1 MLFRKVGICV
11 LFALGFAM
19 LVPVAADAQ
28 KIELR
33 SAKIYIRETPP
44 QWDKA
49 MELLETAL
57 EKDPGNNDA
66 HYLLGLIHYYQGNF
80 DLMFHNWKAVTFDDL
95 DRQDKSRYRDTLT
108 SMIRRNYETATR
120 NYEQGVFAE
129 AAVYYSRSV
138 DATSMLQDMLRSTGK
153 NDDAKTADE
162 LDPAKQQG
170 YLYWGYAALAA
181 EDYEDAGMALETLLE
196 SDPNKFEAWDGL
208 VNVYFNT
215 QNWDKV
221 ITASDKVIGLSE
233 EVDLNAFLIMR
244 NAYFAQAD
252 TAGVISS
259 YERAIA
265 AFPEEKSLYRD
276 VSSIHVTRSNLG
288 MAIEVLER
296 GHAALP
302 EDIDLLSYLG
312 THYYN
317 KALSDRD
324 AGNSEAALS
333 AFQGSVDSM
342 NKLLVLQPNNIEAYD
357 VLGDAYIGLASIE
370 TDEAKKMELFTKGE
384 AYQKKKLE
392 LITSGDGM

>member
-1 MLFRKVGICV
+1 MMFRKVGICV

-19 LVPVAADAQ
+19 LVPVVADAQ

-49 MELLETAL
+49 LALLETAL

-66 HYLLGLIHYYQGNF
+66 HYLLGLIHYYRGNF
-80 DLMFHNWKAVTFDDL
+80 DLMFQNWEAVTYDDL
-95 DRQDKSRYRDTLT
+95 DKKDKTQYRDTLT
-108 SMIRRNYETATR
+108 SMIRRNYEVAR
-120 NYEQGVFAE
+120 QNYEQGVFAE
-129 AAVYYSRSV
+129 AAVFYSRSV
-138 DATSMLQDMLRSTGK
+138 NATSMLQDMLRSTGK
-153 NDDAKTADE
+153 KDDAQTADE
-162 LDPAKQQG
+162 LETAKQQG

-181 EDYEDAGMALETLLE
+181 EDYENAGMALEKLLE
-196 SDPNKFEAWDGL
+196 TDPNKFEAWDGL
-208 VNVYFNT
+208 VRVYFNS
-215 QNWDKV
+215 QDWDKA
-221 ITASDKVIGLSE
+221 ITATDKVIGMSE
-233 EVDLNAFLIMR
+233 EVDLNTFLIMR
-244 NAYFAQAD
+244 NAYFEKAD

-276 VSSIHVTRSNLG
+276 VSSIHVTQNNLG
-288 MAIEVLER
+288 MAIEVLEK
-296 GHAALP
+296 GHTALP
-302 EDIDLLSYLG
+302 EDVDLLRYLG

-324 AGNSEAALS
+324 AGNAEVALA

-342 NKLLVLQPNNIEAYD
+342 NKLLALQPNNIEAYD

-370 TDEAKKMELFTKGE
+370 TDEAKKMELFTRGE